1 MNFNILRR
9 VSRIAAIG
17 AILLSSASC
26 VYINEELGQNLIP
39 TDQLWDVFNPEAE
52 VLEDIQ
58 LQVADS
64 LSAYNSSRFT
74 FGSIND
80 PIFGTSIKST
90 SFTLVPVLDTMDF
103 GKNTK
108 VRQFHF
114 TAVRDTLSTFIEN
127 QEHIIQNVYVSELKA
142 PLDTFALYTGTFMN
156 PGNRDKYLN
165 TEKLITA
172 GIPVYDGGDS
182 LSFDFSKEFAESIV
196 RRLHSQPLDSMDL
209 YTKIVPGIYI
219 TTDEPQGEGGRIN
232 LFNLNI
238 ESEDTYVTGNYAEL
252 KYTADYGERTDVDTS
267 FLFFFGPGD
276 FIEKDSNNI
285 PTQFAFNTSTHQSV
299 ENGFVENWNNGNKE
313 KLYIELSAA
322 GITKTALLKVPHHG
336 VYNDGIDAF
345 LAACAPQNAIITCS
359 DKNPPDPE
367 TLSCLHALDAKTFLT
382 ADGDIRVVCTED
394 SITVTQ

>member
-127 QEHIIQNVYVSELKA
+127 
-142 PLDTFALYTGTFMN
+142 
-156 PGNRDKYLN
+156 
-165 TEKLITA
+165 
-172 GIPVYDGGDS
+172 S
-182 LSFDFSKEFAESIV
+182 L
-196 RRLHSQPLDSMDL
+196 
-209 YTKIVPGIYI
+209 
-219 TTDEPQGEGGRIN
+219 
-232 LFNLNI
+232 
-238 ESEDTYVTGNYAEL
+238 
-252 KYTADYGERTDVDTS
+252 
-267 FLFFFGPGD
+267 
-276 FIEKDSNNI
+276 
-285 PTQFAFNTSTHQSV
+285 
-299 ENGFVENWNNGNKE
+299 
-313 KLYIELSAA
+313 
-322 GITKTALLKVPHHG
+322 
-336 VYNDGIDAF
+336 
-345 LAACAPQNAIITCS
+345 
-359 DKNPPDPE
+359 
-367 TLSCLHALDAKTFLT
+367 TLSSPYTYFANLRSDFF
-382 ADGDIRVVCTED
+382 IS
-394 SITVTQ
+394 SILASISIS